1 MNKQKKAQPLECMD
15 GWMPLI
21 NQYRINEM
29 QFKSFSLLITIT
41 MFKRA
46 LTLGFTVLSC
56 PIAEADASV
65 FIFIP
70 NTRTAIITRSTVTFV

>member
-1 MNKQKKAQPLECMD
+1 
-15 GWMPLI
+15 MPLI
-21 NQYRINEM
+21 NQYRISEM

-65 FIFIP
+65 FLFP
-70 NTRTAIITRSTVTFV
+70 TQEPPLSQGPL